1 MRLFEF
7 EDKFSNTLVTV
18 LRNYKGRSDQ
28 EDAPLFL
35 PWAAVSQL
43 MEPYGYGALTYKQFA
58 QLHDTNPQFA
68 DAIKSI
74 VQNFN
79 DKGIEVDTKTP
90 MPEPE
95 DGQGEPIPVPKGPSV
110 DQMAKQAV
118 NYKPQLSL
126 K

>member
-7 EDKFSNTLVTV
+7 EDAFANTLITV
-18 LRNYKGRSDQ
+18 LRNAKGRSDQ

-35 PWAAVSQL
+35 PWQAVSQL
-43 MEPYGYGALTYKQFA
+43 MEPYGYGSVSYKQFA
-58 QLHDTNPQFA
+58 VLYDQNPDFQ
-68 DAIKSI
+68 SI

-79 DKGIEVDTKTP
+79 DKGLEVDTQAE

-95 DGQGEPIPVPKGPSV
+95 NDQQMPIPVTKGPSV

-118 NYKPQLSL
+118 NYKPQLSP

>member
-1 MRLFEF
+1 MRLFEVESSF
-7 EDKFSNTLVTV
+7 ADTLALV
-18 LRNYKGRSDQ
+18 LRNRKGRSDQ
-28 EDAPLFL
+28 QDAPLFL

-43 MEPYGYGALTYKQFA
+43 MEPHGYGAITYKTFVS
-58 QLHDTNPQFA
+58 LYELNPDLQ
-68 DAIKSI
+68 KI

-79 DKGIEVDTKTP
+79 EKGLEVDTQAE

-95 DGQGEPIPVPKGPSV
+95 QGQDAPVPVPKGPSV

-118 NYKPQLSL
+118 NYKPQLSP